1 MTNTCDTGVDVFV
14 LEKCRPT
21 PNISSAQLWSL
32 TDVPIIMLW
41 FVCFSLTVKN
51 GEDSKSQSKETKQLE
66 NLNDKLEP

>member
-1 MTNTCDTGVDVFV
+1 
-14 LEKCRPT
+14 
-21 PNISSAQLWSL
+21 
-32 TDVPIIMLW
+32 MLC